1 MFSVA
6 YLPLCKGADV
16 IELSWDQVLA
26 FRLRRQFL
34 AERAPPGSLLSV
46 ASAVCGVHAQ
56 VASAAELALW
66 ARVEGL
72 EQGAVRRALEEERTL
87 VKTWTVRD
95 TVHLVPADDLPL
107 YVAVLRPLP
116 EGPGDGWMRQ
126 RGITREQY
134 HAIVENVPRALDGRP
149 RTRESLAD
157 RLVDLAGPDV
167 REAALTS
174 WGGVLKVCAHLGDLC
189 FGPSRGRNVTFVRP
203 DRWLRRKLPPID
215 PHRARREFM
224 RRFLGTYGV
233 ASYDD
238 MYRWLEHSR
247 VAKELLQ
254 ASRDELVEVKVEGRP
269 AWAHEREIAVLAA
282 KQRPR
287 GVQLLPAFDPY
298 LIGPRPRETFVP
310 PGRIPRVFRPQG
322 RVTPVV
328 LVDGRAAGVWSHEL
342 RGGRLH
348 LEVEPFVELRPKV
361 RKALAE
367 EIERLADFLGGHA
380 EVSLLG

>member
-1 MFSVA
+1 
-6 YLPLCKGADV
+6 V

-26 FRLRRQFL
+26 FRLERQFL
-34 AERAPPGSLLSV
+34 TERALPGSLLSV
-46 ASAVCGVHAQ
+46 ASALCGVHAQ
-56 VASAAELALW
+56 VASSAELALW

-72 EQGAVRRALEEERTL
+72 EQGAVRRALEDERTL
-87 VKTWTVRD
+87 VKTWTIRD
-95 TVHLVPADDLPL
+95 TVHLVSADDLAL

-134 HAIVENVPRALDGRP
+134 HAIIENVPRALDGVP

-157 RLVDLAGPDV
+157 RLVELAGPDV

-174 WGGVLKVCAHLGDLC
+174 WGGVLKVSAHLGDLC

-203 DRWLRRKLPPID
+203 DSWLSRTLRAMD
-215 PHRARREFM
+215 PDRARREFT

-238 MYRWLEHSR
+238 LYRWLENSR
-247 VAKELLQ
+247 IAKELLQ
-254 ASRDELVEVKVEGRP
+254 ASRNELVEVEVEGRP
-269 AWAHEREIAVLAA
+269 AWAHERDIDAMAA
-282 KQRPR
+282 RQRPR

-298 LIGPRPRETFVP
+298 LVGPRPREAFLP
-310 PGRIPRVFRPQG
+310 SQLMPRVFRPQG
-322 RVTPVV
+322 RITPVV

-342 RGGRLH
+342 RRGRLEV
-348 LEVEPFVELRPKV
+348 EVEPFAELRTKV
-361 RKALAE
+361 RKALALE
-367 EIERLADFLGGHA
+367 VERLAAFVGGSA
-380 EVSLLG
+380 ELSLLT